1 MKAPHG
7 RLQWLSRIGGFCAR
21 HGGAIIFAWIIAFA
35 LGRGGAGGLSQLLAR
50 GASEIPGSES
60 LRVERLLRTEFASAP
75 ADVLVFALRSPSL
88 DRDPKALASLFR
100 LLQARWESSGFVA
113 YVVPETQF
121 NDKRMVPSAGAGHI
135 AIIGLK
141 ATNVH
146 EAGNATPV
154 VRAAVEPILVTALSW
169 HPDLVWATTGHSAL
183 SYDLN
188 RFSSEDTTRAELRAL
203 PLILFILVFAFGSLV
218 AAGMP
223 LALGLVSIT
232 VTLGIVYLVAH
243 AVSLSDIVQNVVS
256 MIGLSVGIDYSLF
269 IIHRY
274 RQELRRIEAD
284 HPAVVPADLRRMALE
299 EAMGTAGSAVF
310 FSGLTVLIGMGG
322 LLFTPIVDLR
332 SLGLGGGLAVAM
344 ALLASLTFLP
354 ALLSLLGPV
363 LEWPAIVSRH
373 LHGESSRQRW
383 RTWADVVMRFPVAAA
398 CVSLAILLLLA
409 WPGRHTRFGFP
420 EGSFFPA
427 ELEFARGLEL
437 LRSMKLKGMLS
448 PLHIVLTDSAGG
460 HALTTERV
468 PALLEFS
475 ARLRIDPRVA
485 MIQGPV
491 DLAAD
496 WPASRYEALYADVDA
511 AWVQQPFARSSFIS
525 RDQTRILLHVLP
537 KPESTLQDTEALA
550 REMPTWMQIP
560 GLRIELGGQPVYYN
574 DFDVALKAAYG
585 RCIGFVLLVTFVV
598 LLLVFRAPLV
608 AFKALLLNGLSVL
621 AGYGMVVY
629 VFQMGHGSGW
639 LGVSAATEV
648 VPLTVPLSM
657 FCLLFG
663 LSMDY
668 EVFLLSRVRE
678 GFLRTDDNAASLR
691 EGLADTGAVITHA
704 ALIMVAVFGAFA
716 FGRVVL
722 VQMLG
727 FGLAVAV
734 LVDATV
740 IRILLGPALMRL
752 AGRWNWWPAGRAGGP
767 DLSPGRATETSLWV
781 ERGAAIS
788 AHSARSRMSP
798 VPLVAALAV
807 LVLGVLAYWFLPT
820 TGQTPGK
827 EAWIPPGFVFADT
840 RAKAERGDVDAQ
852 VRLGQMYAIGQDL
865 PKDSAEAVKWYRKA
879 ADQGNADAQRSLGWM
894 CANGVGVP
902 KDGAEGAKWVRKAA
916 DQGNAKAQGLL
927 GLMCANGEGVPM
939 DSVEA
944 VKWYRKAADQG
955 NSDAQLSL
963 GAMYANGDGVP
974 KNGAAAAE
982 WVRKAADH
990 GNYWAQGLLDAAHFN
1005 GDGVPEDETE
1015 ALAWC
1020 YIAAASG
1027 DETSVKARD
1036 AIERLLRS
1044 QMSLPAQPGSKETLK
1059 EIETRPGK

>member
-1 MKAPHG
+1 MNAPQG
-7 RLQWLSRIGGFCAR
+7 RLQWLSRVGRFCAR
-21 HGGAIIFAWIIAFA
+21 HGGAVIFAWIVAFA
-35 LGRGGAGGLSQLLAR
+35 LGRGGAGGLPPLLAR
-50 GASEIPGSES
+50 GASDIPGSES
-60 LRVERLLRTEFASAP
+60 LRVETLLRTAFASAP
-75 ADVLVFALRSPSL
+75 ADVLLFALRSASL
-88 DRDPKALASLFR
+88 DRDPQALAYLFR
-100 LLQARWESSGFVA
+100 LLQARWEDSGFVA
-113 YVVPETQF
+113 FVVPETQF
-121 NDKRMVPSAGAGHI
+121 NDKRMVPPAGTGHI

-141 ATNVH
+141 AANVH
-146 EAGNATPV
+146 EAGNATPG
-154 VRAAVEPILVTALSW
+154 VRAAVEPILLTASAW

-188 RFSSEDTTRAELRAL
+188 RFNSEDTTRAELRAL
-203 PLILFILVFAFGSLV
+203 PLILLILVFAFGSLV

-223 LALGLVSIT
+223 LVLGLVSIT
-232 VTLGIVYLVAH
+232 VAIGLVFLVAH
-243 AVSLSDIVQNVVS
+243 AALLSDIVQNVVS

-274 RQELRRIEAD
+274 RQELQRIAAD
-284 HPAVVPADLRRMALE
+284 HPAIVPADLRGMALE

-322 LLFTPIVDLR
+322 LLLTPIVDLR
-332 SLGLGGGLAVAM
+332 SVGIGGGLGVAV
-344 ALLASLTFLP
+344 ALLASLTILP

-363 LEWPAIVSRH
+363 LEWPAIVSQH
-373 LHGESSRQRW
+373 LQGERSRQRW
-383 RTWADVVMRFPVAAA
+383 RTWADMVMRFPVAAA
-398 CVSLAILLLLA
+398 SVSLAVLLLLA
-409 WPGRHTRFGFP
+409 WPGRHSRFGFP

-437 LRSMKLKGMLS
+437 LRSMKLKGILS

-475 ARLRIDPRVA
+475 ARLRSDPRVA

-511 AWVQQPFARSSFIS
+511 AWVQLPFARDSFIS
-525 RDQTRILLHVLP
+525 HDQTRILFHVLP
-537 KPESTLQDTEALA
+537 QPESTLQDTKALA
-550 REMPTWMQIP
+550 REMPAWMQIP
-560 GLRIELGGQPVYYN
+560 GLRIELGGQSAYYN
-574 DFDVALKAAYG
+574 DFDIALKAAYG

-608 AFKALLLNGLSVL
+608 ALKALLLNGLSVL

-629 VFQMGHGSGW
+629 VFQMGHSSEW

-648 VPLTVPLSM
+648 VPLTVPLLM

-678 GFLRTDDNAASLR
+678 GFLRTGDNAASLR

-752 AGRWNWWPAGRAGGP
+752 AGRWNWWPAGRTGGP
-767 DLSPGRATETSLWV
+767 DVAPGRAVGTSPFGD
-781 ERGAAIS
+781 RGAATS
-788 AHSARSRMSP
+788 AHPTRSRMRL

-807 LVLGVLAYWFLPT
+807 LALGVLTYSFWPR

-827 EAWIPPGFVFADT
+827 RAWLLSELVFADT
-840 RAKAERGDVDAQ
+840 KTKAERGDADAQ
-852 VRLGQMYAIGQDL
+852 TKLGQMYAQGEGV
-865 PKDSAEAVKWYRKA
+865 PKDSIEAVKWYRKA
-879 ADQGNADAQRSLGWM
+879 ADQGNSDAQRSFGWM
-894 CANGVGVP
+894 CANGEGVP
-902 KDGAEGAKWVRKAA
+902 KDSTEGAKWVRKAA
-916 DQGNAKAQGLL
+916 DQGNAKAQSLL
-927 GLMCANGEGVPM
+927 GLMYANGDGVPK
-939 DSVEA
+939 DNVEA

-955 NSDAQLSL
+955 NSDAQFSL

-974 KNGAAAAE
+974 KDGAEAAK
-982 WVRKAADH
+982 WVRKAADQ
-990 GNYWAQGLLDAAHFN
+990 GNSWAQDLLDVSHSN
-1005 GDGVPEDETE
+1005 GDGVPKDVTK

-1027 DETSVKARD
+1027 DETAVKARD
-1036 AIERLLRS
+1036 AIERLLGR
-1044 QMSLPAQPGSKETLK
+1044 QMSLQAQPGSKEIRK
-1059 EIETRPGK
+1059 EIETRPKK